1 MISKRARESSMCH
14 DCNLCGQAIKRVR
27 VFQLYWVVLDN
38 VGLCLVGK
46 IKLHK
51 FYGLLCVFNYLWS
64 CFTVINCLSSF
75 QKLGYESEHGFVNF
89 LLRAISI

>member
-1 MISKRARESSMCH
+1 MCH

-51 FYGLLCVFNYLWS
+51 FYGLLCVFNYL
-64 CFTVINCLSSF
+64 
-75 QKLGYESEHGFVNF
+75 
-89 LLRAISI
+89 